1 MTTPLRTLPARVVRW
16 SRLARWLR
24 AADAVGGFGVTWAAV
39 QAWGPGA
46 GPRLHA
52 LLALAA
58 AAGAACVP
66 FVRRRFRP
74 VSGLVALWV
83 SRRLAPGAAAWFIR
97 PGAAARGRPRSLSRM
112 RVATPIGQRT
122 ETPIPYGRRS
132 FTRVSESPTT
142 AYLDVL

>member
-24 AADAVGGFGVTWAAV
+24 AADAVGGFAVAWAAV
-39 QAWGPGA
+39 QARAPG

-83 SRRLAPGAAAWFIR
+83 SRRLEPGTAAWFIH
-97 PGAAARGRPRSLSRM
+97 PGGAE
-112 RVATPIGQRT
+112 RVLVT
-122 ETPIPYGRRS
+122 GRRGLCLVI
-132 FTRVSESPTT
+132 FPVGADGPAEGIEVRRTRV
-142 AYLDVL
+142 LLV

>member
-24 AADAVGGFGVTWAAV
+24 AADAVAGFGVTWAAV
-39 QAWGPGA
+39 QAWVPGA
-46 GPRLHA
+46 GPRRDA

-58 AAGAACVP
+58 AAGGACVP

-97 PGAAARGRPRSLSRM
+97 PGGAE
-112 RVATPIGQRT
+112 RVLVT
-122 ETPIPYGRRS
+122 GRRGLRLVI
-132 FTRVSESPTT
+132 FPVGADGPAEGIEVRRTRV
-142 AYLDVL
+142 LLV

>member
-1 MTTPLRTLPARVVRW
+1 MTTPLRTLPAHVVRW

-24 AADAVGGFGVTWAAV
+24 AADAVAGFAVTWAAV
-39 QAWGPGA
+39 QAWGPAA

-58 AAGAACVP
+58 GAAGACVP

-83 SRRLAPGAAAWFIR
+83 SRRLEPGAAAWFIR
-97 PGAAARGRPRSLSRM
+97 PGGAD
-112 RVATPIGQRT
+112 RVLVT
-122 ETPIPYGRRS
+122 GRRGLHLVS
-132 FTRVSESPTT
+132 FPVGADGPAAGIEVRRTRV
-142 AYLDVL
+142 LLV

>member
-1 MTTPLRTLPARVVRW
+1 MTTPLRSLPARVVRW

-24 AADAVGGFGVTWAAV
+24 AADAVGGVGVTWAAV

-46 GPRLHA
+46 GPRLRA

-74 VSGLVALWV
+74 VSGLVALWL
-83 SRRLAPGAAAWFIR
+83 SRHLEPGAAAWFIR
-97 PGAAARGRPRSLSRM
+97 PGGAE
-112 RVATPIGQRT
+112 RVLVT
-122 ETPIPYGRRS
+122 GRRGLRLVI
-132 FTRVSESPTT
+132 FPVGTDGPAEGIEVRRTRV
-142 AYLDVL
+142 LLV